1 MEAIYRLVRRVPSV
15 VELFVGILLLCATWF
30 LMNTLF
36 LAALVLWYAIE
47 AGSRGLKLRMWAM
60 LFAAAVLVIYATGK
74 ISMPPDFHPSIPA

>member
-1 MEAIYRLVRRVPSV
+1 MD
-15 VELFVGILLLCATWF
+15 
-30 LMNTLF
+30 TLF

-74 ISMPPDFHPSIPA
+74 IPMTPDFHPSVPA